1 MDSPFIYDKY
11 VTGKNFIGRKTE
23 CGILSNLIRQGEH
36 AALIDPPKTG
46 KMSLIQQT
54 LFNLRLNGTSFRVGQ
69 FSLQNIRTIE
79 SFLLRY
85 GSTLIRAVATT
96 PAEYAAIAAEFL
108 GGSHFVFDP
117 ERFATADEVLS
128 LNWELEPQDIDALL
142 RLPWRLSG
150 KLEGQLILILD
161 QWQDIL
167 LLDDPERILRPLEKI
182 VREEARGAFS
192 FLFCGDRV
200 NAMKS
205 IFQDTRC
212 WLHRRVEVIRLSR
225 VDEREV
231 AEHIVKGFL
240 SSGKV
245 IDREL
250 LVGACR
256 LFQGNLWYLNHFAAV
271 CDAKSKGYIM
281 EPVLIEALDSI
292 LSIHELRFC
301 AIMDD
306 LTTHQVNLL
315 KAIID
320 GHVKFSSSQVV
331 REYGLNSS
339 ANVKRVKDA
348 LCKKEIITFGPQE
361 EPVILDPLF
370 EYWVRKFYFEK
381 KD

>member
-11 VTGKNFIGRKTE
+11 VTGKHFIGRKTD

-36 AALIDPPKTG
+36 AALVDPPKTG

-69 FSLQNIRTIE
+69 FSLQNIRTAE
-79 SFLLRY
+79 AFLLRY

-108 GGSHFVFDP
+108 GGTHFVFDP

-128 LNWELEPQDIDALL
+128 LNWELEAQDVDGLL
-142 RLPWRLSG
+142 RLPWRLST
-150 KLEGQLILILD
+150 KLEARLILILD
-161 QWQDIL
+161 QWQDVL
-167 LLDDPERILRPLEKI
+167 LLDDPERILRPLETI
-182 VREEARGAFS
+182 VNEEERGTFS
-192 FLFCGDRV
+192 FIFCGDRV

-205 IFQDTRC
+205 IFQDSRC
-212 WLHRRVEVIRLSR
+212 WLHRRVEVIRLSP

-240 SSGKV
+240 SGGKV

-256 LFQGNLWYLNHFAAV
+256 LFQGKLWYLNHFAAI

-281 EPVLIEALDSI
+281 EPVLIEALEAI
-292 LSIHELRFC
+292 LSIHEPHFC

-306 LTTHQVNLL
+306 LTTHQVHLL

-331 REYGLNSS
+331 RDYGLNSS

-348 LCKKEIITFGPQE
+348 LCKKEIITFGPQD
-361 EPVILDPLF
+361 EPVLLDPLF
-370 EYWVRKFYFEK
+370 EYWVRKYYFEK